1 MATSP
6 LDDTTFDLLK
16 QRVGAIHLRQ
26 RLGIER
32 DREHR
37 IFGQGRTFFHVENWY
52 SLRSII
58 RNSLRLV
65 LLHGRAQRN
74 ARRIEL
80 RHNHIRLAGLP
91 ERFDNFTLLQLSDL
105 HIDMAE
111 DFPHVLVEAV
121 REVDYDLC
129 VLTGDFR
136 GETYGPYEAALQGM
150 QRLRT
155 QLEGDVYA
163 VLGNHDTICM
173 VPALEAMGIRM
184 LLNEHVQLQRGDQ
197 SVYLAGIDDP
207 HYYRADNIEKAG
219 DAIPEGAASI
229 LLTHS
234 PEIYQH
240 AAHAGFD
247 LMLCGHTHGGQVCLP
262 GGVPV
267 MCNAACP
274 RAFCAGAWTHHDL
287 QGYTS
292 AGSGACVVD
301 LRLNC
306 PPEITLHHLH
316 CASDMYAAQ
325 QAR

>member
-1 MATSP
+1 MTASP
-6 LDDTTFDLLK
+6 LDDATFELLK

-111 DFPHVLVEAV
+111 DFPHVLIEAV

-150 QRLRT
+150 QRLRA

-247 LMLCGHTHGGQVCLP
+247 LMLCGHTHAGQVCLP

-316 CASDMYAAQ
+316 CASDAYAAQ

>member
-1 MATSP
+1 MTASP
-6 LDDTTFDLLK
+6 LDDATFDLLK

-111 DFPHVLVEAV
+111 DFPRVLIEAV

-247 LMLCGHTHGGQVCLP
+247 LMLCGHTHAGQVCLP

-274 RAFCAGAWTHHDL
+274 RAFCAGAWTHHEL